1 MGALFV
7 CCELG
12 SHSKLKHIETV
23 LVYNVNNA
31 HKVRFIAKVT
41 RFSLFSSKNKSLI
54 KNSKSGVIQLTESN
68 FAP

>member
-1 MGALFV
+1 M
-7 CCELG
+7 
-12 SHSKLKHIETV
+12 
-23 LVYNVNNA
+23 VYNVNNT